1 MIQGWCPS
9 PAPDCLGSPGT
20 LGGPAGCVLHVERS
34 GAAQRRDADHPRDQ
48 RPVRPDWQPDVPGG
62 NVLFEA
68 VPSNPIDGGE
78 FLSDARHPAVAST
91 SARWTRPGTSSS
103 PGKTSTPLPWTDG
116 SRRGELRREY
126 GDGPRGQ
133 RPRSRGPAR
142 PGFLRP
148 GRPVHDPDSRNCRHR
163 AAGDHSVRIRGT
175 KDRLRNQPGGTV
187 ARPAPTAAG
196 RAARRGRSDLQIVFD
211 LATWLGLGAAFWE
224 GDIEAAFRHQLAPSG
239 ITLEELRAHP
249 EGVRAP
255 LVTRYRKYAG
265 IGFATPSRT
274 VEPYSA
280 ALAAHGYS
288 PQPAFEEPLT
298 SPRSRVLCRAAGRTS
313 CPATG
318 QGAGRAS
325 REWVRPEPRRSR
337 G

>member
-1 MIQGWCPS
+1 M
-9 PAPDCLGSPGT
+9 
-20 LGGPAGCVLHVERS
+20 E
-34 GAAQRRDADHPRDQ
+34 
-48 RPVRPDWQPDVPGG
+48 
-62 NVLFEA
+62 
-68 VPSNPIDGGE
+68 
-78 FLSDARHPAVAST
+78 
-91 SARWTRPGTSSS
+91 
-103 PGKTSTPLPWTDG
+103 
-116 SRRGELRREY
+116 
-126 GDGPRGQ
+126 
-133 RPRSRGPAR
+133 
-142 PGFLRP
+142 
-148 GRPVHDPDSRNCRHR
+148 
-163 AAGDHSVRIRGT
+163 
-175 KDRLRNQPGGTV
+175 
-187 ARPAPTAAG
+187 
-196 RAARRGRSDLQIVFD
+196 DLQIVFD

-239 ITLEELRAHP
+239 ITLEELRSHP

-265 IGFATPSRT
+265 TGFAIPSRT

-280 ALAAHGYS
+280 TLAAHGYS